1 MMSRVARRKAYNAI
15 FVVACFVATGIAIGA
30 LALILYSLI
39 EKGAPG
45 INATLFLVDTRSPCD
60 AADTTCIH
68 GGLRN
73 AFVGSALMLA
83 VAMLIALSVGILA
96 GTWLSE
102 YGGETPYGHVVRF
115 LNDVLLSA
123 PSILVGVA
131 IWQLLVKPWTFSGW
145 AGSVALAVL
154 AAPVV
159 TRTTE
164 DILQLQSSAL
174 REAGSALGTPHW
186 QVVRKIVW
194 RAAGGGLAT
203 GGLLA
208 FARISGETA
217 PLLVT
222 AGGNN
227 FFSLNMSGWMANVPQ
242 VIFNNAENA
251 FPDLVQIA
259 WAGSLVMALVVLAV
273 NIIGRIIAREQRR

>member
-15 FVVACFVATGIAIGA
+15 FVTACVVATAIAIGA
-30 LALILYSLI
+30 LALILWSLI

-45 INATLFLVDTRSPCD
+45 LNANLFLVDTKSPGE
-60 AADTTCIH
+60 H

-73 AFVGSALMLA
+73 AFIGSAEMLA
-83 VAMLIALSVGILA
+83 VAMLIALVIGILA

-102 YGGETPYGHVVRF
+102 FGGETPYGHAIRF

-131 IWQLLVKPWTFSGW
+131 VWELLVKPWTFSGW
-145 AGSVALAVL
+145 AGAVSLAIL

-164 DILQLQSSAL
+164 DILALQPHAL

-186 QVVRKIVW
+186 QVVRKIIW
-194 RAAGGGLAT
+194 RAAGGGLLT

-227 FFSLNMSGWMANVPQ
+227 FLTLNMNDWMANVPQ

-251 FPDLVQIA
+251 FEDLVQTA
-259 WAGSLVMALVVLAV
+259 WAGALVMALVVLAV
-273 NIIGRIIAREQRR
+273 NIIGRIIAREARRS